1 MSVKRS
7 LYQQFARITFA
18 GVLLIGLSACA
29 NVIHDEG
36 TVRLVPPIAQKG
48 STQLG
53 FAEDR
58 RFTVQIDEDTR
69 ISPVPMIEPG
79 AIAIRRAPGSRV
91 YLAGSPDGKQP
102 IEIDD
107 FLLIEIE
114 DPSKPSGI
122 RQFVAGDVGQVR
134 RQGIPIDSLYNE
146 SGTIPPAALDI
157 SDYVPVCTT
166 RLVGAMPLDVGTIAE
181 TSGVYLIVEYP
192 PSDWAKQSCA
202 GE

>member
-7 LYQQFARITFA
+7 LYQSWARMTFA
-18 GVLLIGLSACA
+18 GVLLASLAACA
-29 NVIHDEG
+29 FVIHDEG
-36 TVRLVPPIAQKG
+36 VARLVPPIPQTG

-69 ISPVPMIEPG
+69 ISPVPLIEPG
-79 AIAIRRAPGSRV
+79 AVEVRRAPGSRI
-91 YLAGSPDGKQP
+91 YLAGSPDGTQP
-102 IEIDD
+102 IEVDD

-114 DPSKPSGI
+114 DPGKPSGV

-134 RQGIPIDSLYNE
+134 RQGIPIDSLYDD
-146 SGTIPPAALDI
+146 SGIIPPTALDLTPYI
-157 SDYVPVCTT
+157 PECTI
-166 RLVGAMPLDVGTIAE
+166 RLVGAMPLDVGTIAQ
-181 TSGVYLIVEYP
+181 TSGVYLIVDYP